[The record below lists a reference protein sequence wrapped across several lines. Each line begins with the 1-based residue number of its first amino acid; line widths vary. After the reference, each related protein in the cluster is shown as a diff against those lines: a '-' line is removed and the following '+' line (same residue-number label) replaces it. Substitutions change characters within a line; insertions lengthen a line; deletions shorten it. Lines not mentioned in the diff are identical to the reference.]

1 MPVTSTT
8 PSGGAARGHA
18 VVCSVVVPV
27 RDDAENLTRLLAALD
42 RQTRPPDEVVVV
54 DNASRDASAR
64 IALEWGARVV
74 TETTVGIPFAAA
86 AGYDAATGSIL
97 IRADA
102 DTLPDDQWVER
113 LLSALEDNRDAVG
126 VTGPG
131 RFYGMPAA
139 VAAAASFVYVG
150 AYVAVTSLTL
160 GHSPLFGTNLA
171 LRRSWWEAVRAG
183 VHLDAAVHD
192 DMDLS
197 FRVKPHER
205 VVFAHRIIVGM
216 SPRPLASAS
225 AFRVRVRRG
234 MATVRLNWREEA
246 PWTRWADRWRV
257 P

>member
-1 MPVTSTT
+1 M
-8 PSGGAARGHA
+8 GRA

-54 DNASRDASAR
+54 DNASTDSSAR

-86 AGYDAATGSIL
+86 AGYDAASGSIL

-102 DTLPDDQWVER
+102 DTLPDDRWIER
-113 LLSALEDNRDAVG
+113 MLRALEDHRDAVG

-131 RFYGMPAA
+131 RFYGMPG
-139 VAAAASFVYVG
+139 VGAAAASFAYIG
-150 AYVAVTSLTL
+150 TYVAATSLTL

-171 LRRSWWEAVRAG
+171 LRKSWWDRVKAG

-197 FRVKPHER
+197 FRVAPHER
-205 VVFAHRIIVGM
+205 VVFARRIVVGM
-216 SPRPLASAS
+216 SPRPFASAS
-225 AFRVRVRRG
+225 GFRVRLRRG
-234 MATVRLNWREEA
+234 MATVRMNWREQT
-246 PWTRWADRWRV
+246 PWTRWAARCRAL
-257 P
+257 